1 MQTYKVSDS
10 SVCHVTN
17 CAQAWV
23 LLLAW
28 FVMVVYQYLVGETFL
43 WVTCQLQQQL
53 GMKELLWC

>member
-17 CAQAWV
+17 AQAWV
-23 LLLAW
+23 LLPAW
-28 FVMVVYQYLVGETFL
+28 FVMVVYQYLAGETFL